1 MRKVNK
7 KYSLIAGIALAVLST
22 LVAIFVFISRN
33 VQLSPKQDLIRIF
46 QCRQVMVY
54 RIMQTIKYLL

>member
-22 LVAIFVFISRN
+22 LIAVFCIYQPKRAIIAKAGPYTDFSM
-33 VQLSPKQDLIRIF
+33 SSS
-46 QCRQVMVY
+46 Y
-54 RIMQTIKYLL
+54 